1 MKNYASSKISG
12 PASEDEDDFQA
23 KQDAET
29 LQKHAEIHSDPDRLQ
44 KAMTHLSATKKNV
57 NTAHANG
64 RRALF
69 QKTGQRLKQAFG
81 GEAGEEDGETPF
93 EKAGKNQ

>member
-1 MKNYASSKISG
+1 M
-12 PASEDEDDFQA
+12 
-23 KQDAET
+23 
-29 LQKHAEIHSDPDRLQ
+29 QKHAEIHNDPDRLQ
-44 KAMTHLSATKKNV
+44 NAMKHLSTMKKSV
-57 NTAHANG
+57 MSAHANG

-81 GEAGEEDGETPF
+81 GEAGESDSDETPF